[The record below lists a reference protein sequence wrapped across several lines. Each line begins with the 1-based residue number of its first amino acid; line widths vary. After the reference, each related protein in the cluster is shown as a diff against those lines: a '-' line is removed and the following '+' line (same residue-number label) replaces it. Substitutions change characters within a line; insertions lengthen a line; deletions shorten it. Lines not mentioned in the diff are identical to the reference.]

1 MPNLDS
7 VRKSLSILSKGD
19 REKVRED
26 VLKTVVTMNE
36 LEAIEDLIKDS
47 KSSKKS
53 SYGHQHNP
61 SVAENSFEAILS
73 FNDDM
78 KVLAMNAY
86 QM

>member
-1 MPNLDS
+1 LPNLDS

-53 SYGHQHNP
+53 SYGH
-61 SVAENSFEAILS
+61 
-73 FNDDM
+73 
-78 KVLAMNAY
+78 
-86 QM
+86 